1 MTCFA
6 HSIQTTR
13 HISNARMTRTE
24 DRCLAP
30 RSGLSLESAHL
41 PHPPTFD
48 FNSSAMNPDWRPNC
62 HRILLQ
68 PTIQESA
75 RNGYDHRWC
84 WPTVCNL
91 GTVHTVG
98 LENIEFL
105 LNWRKNRIFCICNC
119 INYSEEMFS
128 FCSTRNAL
136 RQWCWKRHVRSWT
149 GMLAFSF
156 LGVHGYFS
164 KNMGSPLKSCDLHVW
179 EHLGRQMNN
188 RVTLTSVSQ
197 HLLVSLIPHSLIKS
211 HRLFRDPLN
220 ISHLLQELWLEKR
233 PLPCIYPHI
242 YLCFCLFSL
251 NFVFHD
257 SFGIKFG
264 LLSEV
269 KVGCGTWGNQN
280 M

>member
-1 MTCFA
+1 MHWDNDAENGMSEAEQACLLFLSSVCMVTF
-6 HSIQTTR
+6 Q
-13 HISNARMTRTE
+13 RTW
-24 DRCLAP
+24 
-30 RSGLSLESAHL
+30 GHHLS
-41 PHPPTFD
+41 PVT
-48 FNSSAMNPDWRPNC
+48 
-62 HRILLQ
+62 
-68 PTIQESA
+68 
-75 RNGYDHRWC
+75 
-84 WPTVCNL
+84 
-91 GTVHTVG
+91 
-98 LENIEFL
+98 
-105 LNWRKNRIFCICNC
+105 
-119 INYSEEMFS
+119 
-128 FCSTRNAL
+128 
-136 RQWCWKRHVRSWT
+136 
-149 GMLAFSF
+149 
-156 LGVHGYFS
+156 
-164 KNMGSPLKSCDLHVW
+164 W

-251 NFVFHD
+251 SFFFHD
-257 SFGIKFG
+257 SFHGIKFG